1 MIHADTDNF
10 SEKILKSSRPTV
22 TLFYATYCPFARSFD
37 PVFEEYSRDPEYEF
51 AKVDITDDDNPLW
64 ERYNIEAVPT
74 LIAFKDGKEIGRK
87 DAALGVGLSEEDLK
101 DLLQEI

>member
-1 MIHADTDNF
+1 MIQVTTNNF

-22 TLFYATYCPFARSFD
+22 TLFSTTYCPFVSSFD
-37 PVFEEYSRDPEYEF
+37 RIFEEYKSPIYEF

-64 ERYNIEAVPT
+64 ERYDIEVVPT